1 MGKWEFKTHA
11 QDNKEAQGSR
21 LSLPPVTDGLRD
33 LREPPSLW
41 GLFPDLHHEGG
52 RWNVLP
58 GSASWHTRDPWCC
71 WGPVPST
78 YPMPQ
83 PSLAGRRG
91 DAQASGRRGK
101 LLDVSGSRTV
111 AAHQGSQHL
120 PLILPGTC
128 RPPRASPKHW
138 DKGAKGLP
146 ASPASAPASS
156 LGVVGGWQAASPR
169 GSLQGC
175 FSLEGEPKR
184 GKPCD
189 RMIRQLQVAFFYV
202 PQFKARQHPLLDVHT
217 AAPSHGWSGQG
228 KHLCPFMLKCTGM

>member
-1 MGKWEFKTHA
+1 MSFPA
-11 QDNKEAQGSR
+11 
-21 LSLPPVTDGLRD
+21 LPLGTLVILGVAGD
-33 LREPPSLW
+33 PSLQPTQC
-41 GLFPDLHHEGG
+41 LSH
-52 RWNVLP
+52 
-58 GSASWHTRDPWCC
+58 PW
-71 WGPVPST
+71 
-78 YPMPQ
+78 
-83 PSLAGRRG
+83 LAGEEMPRPLG
-91 DAQASGRRGK
+91 GEESFWMC
-101 LLDVSGSRTV
+101 SGSRTV

-175 FSLEGEPKR
+175 FSLEGKPKR

-217 AAPSHGWSGQG
+217 EAPSHGWSGQG